1 MGRGVFGRH
10 AMVAGNGVLE
20 RAQTCENRWRQR
32 LSVQLWRAARVARH
46 RGRSAVLLRQERI
59 GRGARMPDM
68 NDFHAFKITSDGT
81 GGGGSNVLKWV
92 LGIAFV
98 MYVIAEIFG

>member
-1 MGRGVFGRH
+1 
-10 AMVAGNGVLE
+10 
-20 RAQTCENRWRQR
+20 
-32 LSVQLWRAARVARH
+32 
-46 RGRSAVLLRQERI
+46 
-59 GRGARMPDM
+59 MPDM